1 MFDVAQKRT
10 LITVCLG
17 MFMAFLDGTVV
28 NLALPVI
35 QRDLDT
41 GISAL
46 QWIVDGYVLCYAAF
60 MLSGG
65 SLADRY
71 GRKRL
76 FLTGLTVFVIGSV
89 VCAISPGIAVL
100 VGGRILQG
108 TGGALF
114 VPGTLA
120 ILANAFPDPRQRAAA
135 IGIWSSVSGISL
147 ATGPIAG
154 GVLVAAYGWQS
165 VFWINVPIGAIVLG
179 LAARWLAE
187 SSAPEG
193 RRLDLPG
200 QVLAVAML
208 AATTYALIEGGNRG
222 WGSPLIVGLF
232 VAAALGAVLF
242 VLVEGRTEHP
252 MLPLSL
258 FRSSNFATSV
268 GVALLVGFGLLGSF
282 FFLSLFLQNI
292 QGFTPLAAGLRLLPA
307 VLAVSVCAPMA
318 GRLVGRFGSRYL
330 MGTGMAIVGVTLLL
344 FQWTGPDTSYA
355 RWWPILLGIG
365 AGVGLTMTPMIAALM
380 GSVHP
385 RHAALA
391 SAAGN
396 TGQQVGGMLGIAGL
410 GTVIANVFPGVF
422 RARTYALGLPD
433 ALRERIATG
442 GATGTVP
449 HGLTVPPGVDPGV
462 VRYWARF
469 AFVEGMHRALLVA
482 GVIYLVGAV
491 IAVVFIRRPAA
502 PAPAGAPPAGEGG
515 QAVGPGPAENA
526 PGAAGPAPDEAMA
539 VNPSVRRRRVRALLF
554 ELPVGVLLL
563 ASWFTV
569 LLAPVHV
576 GLGLV
581 FAAFAVVHLA
591 TRPDRAA
598 ALARAARRRGP
609 ARWRL
614 SAVIVLAVMAA
625 GVTVSGALQWAY
637 PASGPAKA
645 AHVATS
651 FLLIVF
657 AARHIWLRRRVLTG
671 RLRPRPT
678 R

>member
-1 MFDVAQKRT
+1 MFDGAQKRT

-35 QRDLDT
+35 QRDLNT

-76 FLTGLTVFVIGSV
+76 FLTGLAVFVIGSV
-89 VCAISPGIAVL
+89 VCAVSPDAAVL

-108 TGGALF
+108 IGGALF

-147 ATGPIAG
+147 AIGPIAG

-165 VFWINVPIGAIVLG
+165 VFWINVPIGVVVLG

-200 QVLAVAML
+200 QALAVGTL
-208 AATTYALIEGGNRG
+208 AAVTYALIEGGNLG

-232 VAAALGAVLF
+232 AAAVVGAALF
-242 VLVEGRTEHP
+242 ILVEGRATHP
-252 MLPLSL
+252 MLPLTL
-258 FRSSNFATSV
+258 FRSVNFATSV
-268 GVALLVGFGLLGSF
+268 GIALLVGFGLLGSF

-318 GRLVGRFGSRYL
+318 GRLAGRFGSRYL

-344 FQWTGPDTSYA
+344 FHQVGPDTSYA

-380 GSVHP
+380 SSVHP
-385 RHAALA
+385 MHAALA

-410 GTVIANVFPGVF
+410 GTVIANVFPAVF
-422 RARTYALGLPD
+422 RARTMSLGLPE

-442 GATGTVP
+442 GTTGTIPRGLAVP
-449 HGLTVPPGVDPGV
+449 AGVDPDV

-469 AFVEGMHRALLVA
+469 AFVEGMHRALLIA
-482 GVIYLVGAV
+482 GGIYLVGAV
-491 IAVVFIRRPAA
+491 IAVIFIRRPAS
-502 PAPAGAPPAGEGG
+502 PAPPGAAPGRESG
-515 QAVGPGPAENA
+515 QAVRPGPSENA
-526 PGAAGPAPDEAMA
+526 PGTAGPAASEAVVVDA
-539 VNPSVRRRRVRALLF
+539 AARRRTRALMF
-554 ELPVGVLLL
+554 ELPVGALLL

-569 LLAPVHV
+569 LLVTVHAAV
-576 GLGLV
+576 GLMFGAV
-581 FAAFAVVHLA
+581 AVVHLA
-591 TRPDRAA
+591 TRPGRVA
-598 ALARAARRRGP
+598 ALARAAGRVAR

-614 SAVIVLAVMAA
+614 SAVIVLAVLAA
-625 GVTVSGALQWAY
+625 GVTVTGLLQWEY
-637 PASGPAKA
+637 PVSGPARA
-645 AHVATS
+645 AHIATS
-651 FLLIVF
+651 FLVIVL
-657 AARHIWLRRRVLTG
+657 AARHVWLRRRPLAAS
-671 RLRPRPT
+671 LRSRPA